1 MKNNLIFIKVFNSIK
16 SILIFMSIINF
27 IISILIST
35 FQENI
40 NESIMSK
47 IIQYNFTTSNK
58 IGISPIKL
66 YDLKQ
71 EYGGVYDGGKSEE
84 IDYLNTEK
92 DKSDERDNISDNTS
106 DNPSDDTSDNTSDN
120 TSDLKDDKD
129 DNKKHLTYIIS
140 GSAVFVILIILVIV
154 ICNFIRK
161 NKDLKDRI
169 NKISFAEGDNES
181 KEEKNE
187 EE

>member
-27 IISILIST
+27 IISKLTST
-35 FQENI
+35 PQENI
-40 NESIMSK
+40 NELIMSK
-47 IIQYNFTTSNK
+47 IIQYNFTTSDK
-58 IGISPIKL
+58 IGITPIKL

-84 IDYLNTEK
+84 IDYI
-92 DKSDERDNISDNTS
+92 NIKNQSNKSDNT
-106 DNPSDDTSDNTSDN
+106 T
-120 TSDLKDDKD
+120 DLKDDKD

-140 GSAVFVILIILVIV
+140 ASAIFVILLILVIV

>member
-27 IISILIST
+27 IISKLTST
-35 FQENI
+35 PQENI
-40 NESIMSK
+40 NELIMSK
-47 IIQYNFTTSNK
+47 IIQYNFTTSDK
-58 IGISPIKL
+58 IGITPIKL

-92 DKSDERDNISDNTS
+92 DKSDESDNI
-106 DNPSDDTSDNTSDN
+106 SDNTSDN

>member
-27 IISILIST
+27 IISKLTST
-35 FQENI
+35 PQENI
-40 NESIMSK
+40 NELIMSK
-47 IIQYNFTTSNK
+47 IIQYNFTTSDK
-58 IGISPIKL
+58 IGITPIKL

-71 EYGGVYDGGKSEE
+71 EYGGVYDGRKSEE
-84 IDYLNTEK
+84 IDYI
-92 DKSDERDNISDNTS
+92 NIKNQSNKSDNT
-106 DNPSDDTSDNTSDN
+106 T
-120 TSDLKDDKD
+120 DLKDDKD